1 MNEEKIENETLKTK
15 YVKDHNHDYDHHH
28 NVLLFFILYVFGL
41 VVYITTLLLV
51 KVPEVSLI
59 PRGLEIAMYYLA
71 IVLAG
76 FHVVGEGIFD
86 TIKNSI
92 KHKRFKPNVH
102 ILMTLGAIGA
112 LIIQEYNEAV
122 ILILIFAG
130 AHFLED
136 YAEGR
141 STKAIEN
148 LLNLNVSHARLI
160 LEDGSTKEVS
170 ASELKIG
177 DQVLVLQG
185 DEIPSDG
192 IIIEGTSEVNEASIT
207 GESVPK
213 LKNIGDQ
220 VFGSTIN
227 GDNTI
232 KVEINRNS
240 DETVLA
246 KIIKLVSETKNDL
259 SKTAVL
265 IKRIEPIY
273 VTIVLILAPLF
284 FLLGY
289 YGFSWTFNQSFYRT
303 MVFLIGTSP
312 CALAVTDIPATL
324 SAISNLAKNGVLFKG
339 GSFLSNLADI
349 DTIAFDKTGT
359 LTTGKPTV
367 TDSFFFA
374 KDEEL
379 YKDIIIA
386 MEKNSNHPIADAIL
400 NDFKVT
406 NELNLEVL
414 NFTGVGM
421 TTLYKDQKYLLGKPS
436 SHENISEEVNNL
448 VHKYESEGK
457 TVVLLS
463 NEKEVLVLV
472 ALLDTAT
479 ESAISAIN
487 YFNKQNVNTLMITGD
502 AKKTANKIAND
513 IGIKTVHAGVL
524 PEDKANIIKDLRNEN
539 HVVAM
544 LGDGIND
551 APALALSNIGIAM
564 GDGTD
569 IAIDV
574 ADGVIMDNDLDK
586 MAYTHHVS
594 KRLRRIVIQNIFFA
608 MFVVLFLVI
617 TNLFSNA
624 NGEELLT
631 MKIAVIFHEGS
642 TLIVILS
649 GLRMLIPTKI
659 KDKHK

>member
-1 MNEEKIENETLKTK
+1 MNNDKTK
-15 YVKDHNHDYDHHH
+15 TIGQEHDHDH
-28 NVLLFFILYVFGL
+28 NVLLYFIMYVVGL
-41 VVYITTLLLV
+41 VIFITTYLLV
-51 KVPEVSLI
+51 KI
-59 PRGLEIAMYYLA
+59 PDESILPRALEITLYYVA
-71 IVLAG
+71 IILAG
-76 FHVVGEGIFD
+76 WHVVGEGLID
-86 TIKNSI
+86 TVQSSI

-102 ILMTLGAIGA
+102 ILMTIGAIGA

-160 LEDGSTKEVS
+160 LPDGSTKEVS

-192 IIIEGTSEVNEASIT
+192 IIIDGTSEINEAAIT

-213 LKNIGDQ
+213 LKEVGDQ

-227 GDNTI
+227 GDNTL

-265 IKRIEPIY
+265 IQRIEPIY

-289 YGFSWTFNQSFYRT
+289 YGFSWTANQAFYRT

-339 GSFLSNLADI
+339 GSFLSNLALI

-367 TDSFFFA
+367 TDTFFFTDDKA
-374 KDEEL
+374 L
-379 YKDIIIA
+379 HNDIIIG

-400 NDFKVT
+400 K
-406 NELNLEVL
+406 ELKPNNTFELEVL

-421 TTLYKDQKYLLGKPS
+421 TTIYDGHKYLLGKPK
-436 SHENISEEVNNL
+436 SHANINDEVNTL
-448 VHKYESEGK
+448 VHNLESEGK

-463 NEKEVLVLV
+463 NENAVLALI

-479 ESAISAIN
+479 SSAIN
-487 YFNKQNVNTLMITGD
+487 AVNYFNNEGVNTLMITGD
-502 AKKTANKIAND
+502 AEKTANKIAAD
-513 IGIKTVHAGVL
+513 IGIKTVHAGIL
-524 PEDKANIIKDLRNEN
+524 PEDKANIIKDLRETD

-574 ADGVIMDNDLDK
+574 ADGVIMDNDLNK

-594 KRLRRIVIQNIFFA
+594 KRLRRVVIQNIFFSMA
-608 MFVVLFLVI
+608 VVLFLVI
-617 TNLFSNA
+617 SNLFNNS
-624 NGEELLT
+624 NGEALLT
-631 MKIAVIFHEGS
+631 MNIAVIFHEGS

-649 GLRMLIPTKI
+649 GLRMLIPTPI
-659 KDKHK
+659 KPKKTK